1 MSNLLPTPP
10 IGTNTLS
17 PRIYQTEA
25 IDAARDK
32 LRNHRSTLIVLPTGT
47 GKTVLFAMAARM
59 CAEKTGRT
67 LILAHREE
75 LINQAASVLER
86 VGLAPGIER
95 ADSYAR
101 SMYDPHAVVAT
112 VQTLRGKR
120 LASWPTNYFKLI
132 VVDEAH
138 HATAQSYRN
147 ILDHFAS
154 GKVVGVT
161 ATPDR
166 ADEDEI
172 ADVFESTAYEMSIWD
187 AMTAPTPGPYLSPLK
202 FVRCDTPIDLR
213 GLKASSEDYNESD
226 LAERITPLIE
236 VLANAVKARV
246 GDRQTLVFTP
256 DCASASAMAT
266 ALQSIDC
273 KADYVWGD
281 SPDRVEKIERYKR
294 GETRILV
301 NCMIFTEGFDAPY
314 TSAIVLCRPTKSR
327 SLYSQMVGRGT
338 RLAPGKEDCIVVDFA
353 WLTDAHDLVR
363 PADLIISRARDD
375 ESDAGEI
382 LDALTDAD
390 EVVDLIE
397 AAKKAKEEGSK
408 RRTIRIEAKAREDRL
423 KWSQIDPLAG
433 VFEVLGVP
441 VVGSIY
447 EATHDRPS
455 KGLVA
460 ALHKFKVP
468 SPEKLSKRNAKALM
482 DRLCERASKGMS
494 SQGQIRVLVKNGVP
508 IEAARD
514 MTKAEAGGKIDE
526 IAKAQGW
533 KQRDDRPSFQL
544 QKGA

>member
-1 MSNLLPTPP
+1 MSKLLPTPP

-17 PRIYQTEA
+17 PRIYQAEA
-25 IDAARDK
+25 IDAAREK

-47 GKTVLFAMAARM
+47 GKTCVFAMASRM
-59 CAEKTGRT
+59 CAEKGGRT

-95 ADSYAR
+95 AESYAR
-101 SMYDPHAVVAT
+101 SLYNPHSVVAT

-120 LASWPTNYFKLI
+120 LESWPRDYFKLI

-138 HATAQSYRN
+138 HSTAQSYRN
-147 ILDHFAS
+147 ILDYFRAA
-154 GKVVGVT
+154 KVVGVT

-187 AMTAPTPGPYLSPLK
+187 AMTAPAPGPYLAPLK

-213 GLKASSEDYNESD
+213 GLKSSSDDYNESD
-226 LAERITPLIE
+226 LADRITPLVE

-273 KADYVWGD
+273 KADFVWGD
-281 SPDRVEKIERYKR
+281 SPDRTDKIERYKR

-338 RLAPGKEDCIVVDFA
+338 RLAPGKSDCIVVDFA

-363 PADLIISRARDD
+363 PADLVISRSRDD
-375 ESDAGEI
+375 ESDAADI
-382 LDALTDAD
+382 LDSLTDAD
-390 EVVDLIE
+390 EEVDLIE
-397 AAKKAKEEGSK
+397 AAKKAKDEGTK
-408 RRTIRIEAKAREDRL
+408 RRALKIEAKAREDKL
-423 KWSQIDPLAG
+423 KWTQLDPLSG
-433 VFEVLGVP
+433 VFGMLGVP

-455 KGLVA
+455 RGLVE
-460 ALHKFKVP
+460 ALLKFKVP
-468 SPEKLSKRNAKALM
+468 SPDKLSKRNAKALM
-482 DRLCERASKGMS
+482 NALCERADAGLS

-508 IEAARD
+508 IEQARD
-514 MTKAEAGGKIDE
+514 MTKSEASARIDE
-526 IAKAQGW
+526 IACKNGW
-533 KQRDDRPSFQL
+533 AKKPRPEFQL
-544 QKGA
+544 RQGA